1 MTPPTRST
9 AIRRSPRRGGKALV
23 ERTAA
28 GKHKKSTPARKSLNG
43 KSSGSQDNKGVAEG
57 ASAITEVGTVVR
69 KRIVSSTAPKKKR
82 KSVQPRRAPPIFV
95 PSESESSYTDN
106 NAEEDNDDDDSEK
119 IADNGDGNGG
129 EAVQET
135 SDDEGGGEGNYKGDE
150 SSSDNNASETSSNG
164 KKQRRLSPTKEDRNG
179 DELTRTGHAASAAVQ
194 STGRNA
200 GVVETNQP
208 NLSAAGRAP
217 IMNLNAPMQIR
228 GMSKTE
234 SLKNQQPHV
243 AQRVRAFVKAELFRK
258 IKFVNNDA
266 MFQQAITWVMD
277 QEHVARQQRGS
288 FQMVYE
294 STFNDALNQKR
305 SSCEQAGG
313 EIVRATIALFK
324 ESGKELFTMEELC
337 KLRRSGTEREK
348 EAFFWFFGTFLE
360 SVCGRRNWG
369 RQKRFELVSE
379 ATVKGGRAKMVT
391 KSDEAFALLL
401 YENYIDKWA
410 ATPTLADVDDD
421 DDLND
426 RILGDGEPEAPV
438 RGKKKQP
445 RLRGR
450 YTRKKNGHC
459 KYGGWSSEGISRFN
473 YLYKLVQEDRA
484 CPQAAAMERELLASF
499 RNRGGGI
506 GNADGEDDQGTAIA
520 GTAALE
526 ASFVEAAWDL
536 DD

>member
-1 MTPPTRST
+1 M
-9 AIRRSPRRGGKALV
+9 
-23 ERTAA
+23 
-28 GKHKKSTPARKSLNG
+28 
-43 KSSGSQDNKGVAEG
+43 
-57 ASAITEVGTVVR
+57 
-69 KRIVSSTAPKKKR
+69 
-82 KSVQPRRAPPIFV
+82 
-95 PSESESSYTDN
+95 
-106 NAEEDNDDDDSEK
+106 
-119 IADNGDGNGG
+119 
-129 EAVQET
+129 
-135 SDDEGGGEGNYKGDE
+135 
-150 SSSDNNASETSSNG
+150 
-164 KKQRRLSPTKEDRNG
+164 
-179 DELTRTGHAASAAVQ
+179 
-194 STGRNA
+194 GRNA

-208 NLSAAGRAP
+208 NLSTAGRAP
-217 IMNLNAPMQIR
+217 IMNLDAPMQIC

-234 SLKNQQPHV
+234 SLKNQQPHM
-243 AQRVRAFVKAELFRK
+243 AQWVRAFVKAELFRK
-258 IKFVNNDA
+258 IKFVNNDV

-277 QEHVARQQRGS
+277 QEHVAHQQRGN

-294 STFNDALNQKR
+294 STFNHALNQKR
-305 SSCEQAGG
+305 SSREQAGG

-369 RQKRFELVSE
+369 RQKRFELVLK

-391 KSDEAFALLL
+391 KSDDAFALLL

-410 ATPTLADVDDD
+410 AWAATPTSADVDDD
-421 DDLND
+421 DD
-426 RILGDGEPEAPV
+426 RIPGDGEPEAPV
-438 RGKKKQP
+438 QGKKKQP

-450 YTRKKNGHC
+450 YICNKNGHC
-459 KYGGWSSEGISRFN
+459 KYGGRSSEGISRSN

-484 CPQAAAMERELLASF
+484 CPQAAAMERELPASF
-499 RNRGGGI
+499 RNRGCGI

-536 DD
+536 DDY